1 MLLAIRLALYAA
13 SGAVATNS
21 DFATWDATA
30 HVLSI
35 HIDRLPLASLSA
47 IMFGGS
53 FWWSRVEKK
62 KGGLT

>member
-1 MLLAIRLALYAA
+1 MLLAVRLFLYAA

-35 HIDRLPLASLSA
+35 HIDKLPVAALAA
-47 IMFGGS
+47 MIFGGS
-53 FWWSRVEKK
+53 FAWSRVEKK